1 MKEVSIVMPAY
12 NEEKNIEDT
21 IRKCS
26 RVLESEKLNGEI
38 VVVEDG
44 SKDSTKEVLENL
56 KKDIPYLRVIIH
68 ETNLGYGKAVS
79 DGIKAARGVYIV
91 TLDSDGQF
99 DINELPL
106 FLEKIKEGYN
116 MVTGYR
122 LRKKDTFTKVLANIA
137 LNNLVKYMFKINI
150 KDINC
155 SFRIYERKVFD
166 KITMEAHHFIL
177 PTEILLK
184 ANALSYKISE
194 VGVNHA
200 YREGGK
206 SSIKL
211 LKNTLEI
218 LFFLFKLKKKI
229 KQYKKGKISIL

>member
-122 LRKKDTFTKVLANIA
+122 LRKKDTFTKVLAIGGVVSGGMIA
-137 LNNLVKYMFKINI
+137 VSVLLMVKNAKKKGN
-150 KDINC
+150 
-155 SFRIYERKVFD
+155 RKPEYSIPVNWFIIGLLSLIFIAGIVF
-166 KITMEAHHFIL
+166 
-177 PTEILLK
+177 EILNSL
-184 ANALSYKISE
+184 
-194 VGVNHA
+194 
-200 YREGGK
+200 
-206 SSIKL
+206 
-211 LKNTLEI
+211 
-218 LFFLFKLKKKI
+218 
-229 KQYKKGKISIL
+229 